1 MLNGL
6 APRGC
11 TNLWGGLELALDE
24 LRKEG
29 SLPKA
34 VVLLTDGL
42 PNTRPEGGEVE
53 ALRKMKRLEKNVSDI
68 TVHTFGFGYS
78 LDDEVLDGLASE
90 AGGIFAFVPDAGMV
104 GTTFTNLS
112 ASLRATAA
120 SDVRLDDRPLG
131 DLRRGETKHVLVAN
145 PEKHVLA
152 GRRGELARATGV
164 VHMAS
169 VADRRFA
176 AAERFR
182 MQFIDALRISPL
194 PAEMVS
200 FQPGDRIEAQ
210 FQGRQQWYAGTI
222 SRATATGYDVDYDD
236 GDKEQ
241 NVSVTLIRS
250 QVTDAWAPTRR
261 VCAELAVEARE
272 MLAGQLFG
280 LDDAL
285 AAADASAAVALAKSK
300 DASEALREM
309 ARADAW
315 RDGWEAALR
324 RAPPRS
330 ERRIALALSLPKGA
344 PVSEIYEVAGL
355 VGTDVAANRIAGG
368 IMDLEGQVKIATS
381 SQREWKRWGRYYT
394 RSLASA
400 HRNGTCHNFKDQSVQ
415 HYFGS
420 VAKDLLA
427 DADAAFS
434 KLPPPKPSR
443 KGCGV
448 ASGAA
453 MARAYHYRGN
463 GCVAGD
469 SLAQLF
475 DGTWKR
481 VADVVKGDVLVDA
494 LTSGPAVVRCVVRT
508 RMLDPKLYAVGDVR
522 ATAWHPC
529 KLPGGDR
536 WSFPAEVTMP
546 VVDRDVAYVYSFLF
560 EGGATGYLSAGG
572 TAVIGLGHGITDD
585 SVASHPFFGTARVID
600 ALKDCPGFSEGR
612 VDLLNGA
619 YVRAAGNRYVS
630 AIDPGRVVGLM
641 ASRVVPTMMAVESRL
656 VAARA

>member
-1 MLNGL
+1 M
-6 APRGC
+6 
-11 TNLWGGLELALDE
+11 DE

-53 ALRKMKRLEKNVSDI
+53 ALRKMKRLEKDVSDI

-131 DLRRGETKHVLVAN
+131 DLRRGETKHALVAN
-145 PEKHVLA
+145 PEKLVLT

-164 VHMAS
+164 VHVAT

-182 MQFIDALRISPL
+182 MQLIDALRISPP
-194 PAEMVS
+194 PAEEVS

-210 FQGRQQWYAGTI
+210 FQGRQTWYAGTI

-261 VCAELAVEARE
+261 ACAELAVEARD

-280 LDDAL
+280 LGDAL
-285 AAADASAAVALAKSK
+285 AAADASAAVALAKAK
-300 DASEALREM
+300 DASDALREM

-344 PVSEIYEVAGL
+344 PTSEVYELAGL

-381 SQREWKRWGRYYT
+381 SQREWKRWGRYYC

-400 HRNGTCHNFKDQSVQ
+400 HRSGTCHNFKDQSVQ

-443 KGCGV
+443 EGCGV

-469 SLAQLF
+469 ALVQLF
-475 DGTWKR
+475 DGTCTSKH
-481 VADVVKGDVLVDA
+481 VYEVVKGDVGVIRQGH
-494 LTSGPAVVRCVVRT
+494 T
-508 RMLDPKLYAVGDVR
+508 
-522 ATAWHPC
+522 H
-529 KLPGGDR
+529 LPGARPIEFVMPRHAFDGKR
-536 WSFPAEVTMP
+536 TGPNSLVQLQTMLRSECRLDAP
-546 VVDRDVAYVYSFLF
+546 RLAFARPD
-560 EGGATGYLSAGG
+560 
-572 TAVIGLGHGITDD
+572 GH
-585 SVASHPFFGTARVID
+585 AKRHPSPLQAKRQ
-600 ALKDCPGFSEGR
+600 GR
-612 VDLLNGA
+612 VGMHL
-619 YVRAAGNRYVS
+619 
-630 AIDPGRVVGLM
+630 
-641 ASRVVPTMMAVESRL
+641 
-656 VAARA
+656 

>member
-1 MLNGL
+1 M
-6 APRGC
+6 
-11 TNLWGGLELALDE
+11 DE

-29 SLPKA
+29 SLPRA

-53 ALRKMKRLEKNVSDI
+53 ALRKMKRLEKDVSDI

-131 DLRRGETKHVLVAN
+131 DLRRGETKHALVEN
-145 PEKHVLA
+145 PEKLVLT

-164 VHMAS
+164 MHMAT
-169 VADRRFA
+169 VADRHFA

-182 MQFIDALRISPL
+182 MQFIDALRISPP

-210 FQGRQQWYAGTI
+210 FQGRQTWYAGTI

-261 VCAELAVEARE
+261 ACAELAVEARD

-280 LDDAL
+280 LGDAL
-285 AAADASAAVALAKSK
+285 AAADASAAVAMAKAK

-344 PVSEIYEVAGL
+344 PMSEVYEVADL

-368 IMDLEGQVKIATS
+368 IMDLEGQVQIATS
-381 SQREWKRWGRYYT
+381 SQREWKRWGRYYC

-400 HRNGTCHNFKDQSVQ
+400 HRSGTCHNFKDQSVQ

-443 KGCGV
+443 EGCGV

-469 SLAQLF
+469 SLARLF
-475 DGTWKR
+475 DGAEKR
-481 VADVVKGDVLVDA
+481 VADVVKGDILVDA
-494 LTSGPAVVRCVVRT
+494 LTRGPAVVRCVVRT
-508 RMLDPKLYAVGDVR
+508 RMLDPALYAVGDVR

-529 KLPGGDR
+529 MAPGGDR

-560 EGGATGYLSAGG
+560 EGRATGYLSVGG

-585 SVASHPFFGTARVID
+585 SVASHPFYGTERVVD
-600 ALKDCPGFSEGR
+600 ALNDCYGFSEGR
-612 VDLLNGA
+612 VDLLDGA

-630 AIDPGRVVGLM
+630 AIDPDRVVGPM
-641 ASRVVPTMMAVESRL
+641 ASRTVPTMTMAVEAPL
-656 VAARA
+656 VAASA

>member
-1 MLNGL
+1 MRRTSIKDRRRAHGRPRHLRLDVDRVQSPRRVGKAQKHGFSILDVCKHATRALAATLDADSRLGLITFDNIAELVLPSASVDKDHVAVRRRNSIAARKAAHSKPTILSFLKKIVQPVSAPLRLDARAPHRSPPAQVKQLHTVLDDL

-53 ALRKMKRLEKNVSDI
+53 ALRKMKRLEKDVSDI

-112 ASLRATAA
+112 ASLQATAVVDA
-120 SDVRLDDRPLG
+120 RLNDLPLG
-131 DLRRGETKHVLVAN
+131 DLRRGETKHALVAN
-145 PEKHVLA
+145 PEKLVLTDR
-152 GRRGELARATGV
+152 RRGELARATGV
-164 VHMAS
+164 AHMAT

-182 MQFIDALRISPL
+182 MQLIDALRISPP

-261 VCAELAVEARE
+261 ACTELAVEARD
-272 MLAGQLFG
+272 MLAGPLFG
-280 LDDAL
+280 LGDAL
-285 AAADASAAVALAKSK
+285 AAADASAAVAVAKASGAG
-300 DASEALREM
+300 ASEALREM

-344 PVSEIYEVAGL
+344 PTSEVYELAGL

-381 SQREWKRWGRYYT
+381 SQREWKRWGRYYC

-400 HRNGTCHNFKDQSVQ
+400 HRRGTCHNFKDQSVQ

-427 DADAAFS
+427 DADAAF
-434 KLPPPKPSR
+434 PTT
-443 KGCGV
+443 
-448 ASGAA
+448 AA
-453 MARAYHYRGN
+453 EAVEERLRRRVGRGN
-463 GCVAGD
+463 GTRI
-469 SLAQLF
+469 QLP
-475 DGTWKR
+475 R
-481 VADVVKGDVLVDA
+481 QRL
-494 LTSGPAVVRCVVRT
+494 R
-508 RMLDPKLYAVGDVR
+508 
-522 ATAWHPC
+522 
-529 KLPGGDR
+529 GG
-536 WSFPAEVTMP
+536 
-546 VVDRDVAYVYSFLF
+546 
-560 EGGATGYLSAGG
+560 
-572 TAVIGLGHGITDD
+572 
-585 SVASHPFFGTARVID
+585 
-600 ALKDCPGFSEGR
+600 
-612 VDLLNGA
+612 
-619 YVRAAGNRYVS
+619 
-630 AIDPGRVVGLM
+630 
-641 ASRVVPTMMAVESRL
+641 RL
-656 VAARA
+656 VGAAV

>member
-1 MLNGL
+1 
-6 APRGC
+6 
-11 TNLWGGLELALDE
+11 
-24 LRKEG
+24 
-29 SLPKA
+29 
-34 VVLLTDGL
+34 
-42 PNTRPEGGEVE
+42 
-53 ALRKMKRLEKNVSDI
+53 
-68 TVHTFGFGYS
+68 
-78 LDDEVLDGLASE
+78 
-90 AGGIFAFVPDAGMV
+90 
-104 GTTFTNLS
+104 
-112 ASLRATAA
+112 
-120 SDVRLDDRPLG
+120 
-131 DLRRGETKHVLVAN
+131 
-145 PEKHVLA
+145 
-152 GRRGELARATGV
+152 
-164 VHMAS
+164 
-169 VADRRFA
+169 
-176 AAERFR
+176 
-182 MQFIDALRISPL
+182 
-194 PAEMVS
+194 VS

-210 FQGRQQWYAGTI
+210 FQGRQTWYAGTI

-236 GDKEQ
+236 GDREQ

-250 QVTDAWAPTRR
+250 EVTDAWASTRR
-261 VCAELAVEARE
+261 VCAELAVEARD

-280 LDDAL
+280 LGDAL
-285 AAADASAAVALAKSK
+285 AAADASAAAAVAK
-300 DASEALREM
+300 ASGAGASDALREM

-324 RAPPRS
+324 RAPPRA

-344 PVSEIYEVAGL
+344 PTSEVYELAGL

-381 SQREWKRWGRYYT
+381 SQKEWKRWGRYYC

-400 HRNGTCHNFKDQSVQ
+400 HRRGTCHNFKDQSVQ
-415 HYFGS
+415 HYFGT

-443 KGCGV
+443 EGCGV

-469 SLAQLF
+469 SLARLF
-475 DGTWKR
+475 DGTSKP
-481 VADVVKGDVLVDA
+481 VADVVKGDTLVDA
-494 LTSGPAVVRCVVRT
+494 LTNGPAVVRCVVRT
-508 RMLDPKLYAVGDVR
+508 RMLDPALYAVGDVR

-546 VVDRDVAYVYSFLF
+546 VVDRNVAYVYSFLF
-560 EGGATGYLSAGG
+560 EGQATGYLSVGG

-585 SVASHPFFGTARVID
+585 SVAAHPFYGTARVID

-612 VDLLNGA
+612 VDLLDGA
-619 YVRAAGNRYVS
+619 YIRAAGNRYVS
-630 AIDPGRVVGLM
+630 AIDPDRVIGLT
-641 ASRVVPTMMAVESRL
+641 APRTVPTMMAVESRL
-656 VAARA
+656 VAVSA

>member
-1 MLNGL
+1 M
-6 APRGC
+6 
-11 TNLWGGLELALDE
+11 NLWGGLEKALGE
-24 LRKEG
+24 LNKQG
-29 SLPKA
+29 SSLPKA

-53 ALRKMKRLEKNVSDI
+53 ALRKMKRLEKDVSDI

-131 DLRRGETKHVLVAN
+131 DVRRGEAKHALVAN
-145 PEKHVLA
+145 PEKLVLA

-164 VHMAS
+164 VHLAT

-182 MQFIDALRISPL
+182 MQFIDALRISPP
-194 PAEMVS
+194 PAEEVS

-210 FQGRQQWYAGTI
+210 FQGRQTWYAGTI

-236 GDKEQ
+236 GDREQ

-261 VCAELAVEARE
+261 ACAELAVEARD
-272 MLAGQLFG
+272 MLAGPLFG
-280 LDDAL
+280 LGDAL
-285 AAADASAAVALAKSK
+285 AAADASAAVAMAKTSG
-300 DASEALREM
+300 ASDALREM

-324 RAPPRS
+324 RAPPRA
-330 ERRIALALSLPKGA
+330 ERRIALALSLPKGT
-344 PVSEIYEVAGL
+344 PLSEVYEVADL
-355 VGTDVAANRIAGG
+355 VGTNQAANRIAGG

-381 SQREWKRWGRYYT
+381 SQKEWKRWGRYYC

-415 HYFGS
+415 YYFGS
-420 VAKDLLA
+420 FARDLLA

-443 KGCGV
+443 EGCGV

-475 DGTWKR
+475 DGTSKP
-481 VADVVKGDVLVDA
+481 VADVVKGDILVDA
-494 LTSGPAVVRCVVRT
+494 LTNGPAVVRCVVRT
-508 RMLDPKLYAVGDVR
+508 RMLDPVLYAVGDVR

-529 KLPGGDR
+529 MAPGGDR
-536 WSFPAEVTMP
+536 WSFPAEISTG
-546 VVDRDVAYVYSFLF
+546 VDCDVAYVYSFLF
-560 EGGATGYLSAGG
+560 EGRATGYLSVGG

-585 SVASHPFFGTARVID
+585 SVASHPFFGTTRVID
-600 ALKDCPGFSEGR
+600 ALKECPGFPEGR
-612 VDLLNGA
+612 VDLLDGA

-630 AIDPGRVVGLM
+630 AIDPDRVVGPTAT
-641 ASRVVPTMMAVESRL
+641 ASRTVPTMAVESRL
-656 VAARA
+656 VAASA

>member
-1 MLNGL
+1 MTNKSPRLSRKVFTLPGPPAPPNSPALLPPAPAKQDSFALRVVEGIEDAALVEIRCDAPATKTAMEVMVVLDISGSMSTECKVQDASAKAQKHGFSILDVCKHATRALAATLDADSRLGLITFDNIAELVLPSASVDEEHVTVRRRGNVPSIAARKAAHSKPHDTFFPEENSAACKRAASARRMPHRSPSAQVKRLHTVLDGL

-24 LRKEG
+24 LRKDG

-53 ALRKMKRLEKNVSDI
+53 ALRKMKRLEKDVSDI

-131 DLRRGETKHVLVAN
+131 DLRRGEAKHALVAN
-145 PEKHVLA
+145 PEKLLLT

-182 MQFIDALRISPL
+182 MQLIDALRISPL

-210 FQGRQQWYAGTI
+210 FQGRQTWYAGTI

-250 QVTDAWAPTRR
+250 EVTDAWATTRR
-261 VCAELAVEARE
+261 VCAEIAVEARD

-280 LDDAL
+280 LSSRPARDAHPPL
-285 AAADASAAVALAKSK
+285 PLHALFSSPVPKEERKLMYKS
-300 DASEALREM
+300 STCLGR
-309 ARADAW
+309 AR
-315 RDGWEAALR
+315 
-324 RAPPRS
+324 
-330 ERRIALALSLPKGA
+330 
-344 PVSEIYEVAGL
+344 
-355 VGTDVAANRIAGG
+355 
-368 IMDLEGQVKIATS
+368 
-381 SQREWKRWGRYYT
+381 
-394 RSLASA
+394 
-400 HRNGTCHNFKDQSVQ
+400 
-415 HYFGS
+415 
-420 VAKDLLA
+420 
-427 DADAAFS
+427 
-434 KLPPPKPSR
+434 
-443 KGCGV
+443 
-448 ASGAA
+448 
-453 MARAYHYRGN
+453 
-463 GCVAGD
+463 
-469 SLAQLF
+469 
-475 DGTWKR
+475 
-481 VADVVKGDVLVDA
+481 
-494 LTSGPAVVRCVVRT
+494 
-508 RMLDPKLYAVGDVR
+508 
-522 ATAWHPC
+522 
-529 KLPGGDR
+529 
-536 WSFPAEVTMP
+536 
-546 VVDRDVAYVYSFLF
+546 
-560 EGGATGYLSAGG
+560 
-572 TAVIGLGHGITDD
+572 
-585 SVASHPFFGTARVID
+585 
-600 ALKDCPGFSEGR
+600 
-612 VDLLNGA
+612 
-619 YVRAAGNRYVS
+619 
-630 AIDPGRVVGLM
+630 
-641 ASRVVPTMMAVESRL
+641 
-656 VAARA
+656 

>member
-1 MLNGL
+1 M
-6 APRGC
+6 
-11 TNLWGGLELALDE
+11 WGGLEKALGE

-29 SLPKA
+29 SLPRA

-53 ALRKMKRLEKNVSDI
+53 ALRKMKRLEKGVSDI

-131 DLRRGETKHVLVAN
+131 DLRRGETKHALVAN
-145 PEKHVLA
+145 PEKLVLT
-152 GRRGELARATGV
+152 GRQGQDLARATGV
-164 VHMAS
+164 VHVAT

-182 MQFIDALRISPL
+182 MQFIDALRISPP

-200 FQPGDRIEAQ
+200 FQPGDRIEAR
-210 FQGRQQWYAGTI
+210 FQGRQWYAGII

-261 VCAELAVEARE
+261 ACAELAVEARD

-280 LDDAL
+280 LGDAL
-285 AAADASAAVALAKSK
+285 AAADASAAVAVAKAK
-300 DASEALREM
+300 DASDALREM

-344 PVSEIYEVAGL
+344 PASEVYELADL

-368 IMDLEGQVKIATS
+368 IMDLEGQVQIATS
-381 SQREWKRWGRYYT
+381 SQREWKRWGRYYC

-400 HRNGTCHNFKDQSVQ
+400 HRSGTCHNFKDQSVQ

-443 KGCGV
+443 EGCGV
-448 ASGAA
+448 SSGAA

-469 SLAQLF
+469 SLARLF
-475 DGTWKR
+475 DGTRKR
-481 VADVVKGDVLVDA
+481 VSDVVKGDILVDA
-494 LTSGPAVVRCVVRT
+494 LTRGPAVVRCVVRT
-508 RMLDPKLYAVGDVR
+508 RMLDPALYAVGDVR

-529 KLPGGDR
+529 KLPGGER

-560 EGGATGYLSAGG
+560 EDKATGYLSVGG
-572 TAVIGLGHGITDD
+572 TAVIGLGHGIRND
-585 SVASHPFFGTARVID
+585 SVASHPFYGTERVVD
-600 ALKDCPGFSEGR
+600 ALKDCYGFSEGR
-612 VDLLNGA
+612 VDLLDGA

-630 AIDPGRVVGLM
+630 AIDPDRVVGPM
-641 ASRVVPTMMAVESRL
+641 ASRTVPTMTMAVEAPL
-656 VAARA
+656 VAASA